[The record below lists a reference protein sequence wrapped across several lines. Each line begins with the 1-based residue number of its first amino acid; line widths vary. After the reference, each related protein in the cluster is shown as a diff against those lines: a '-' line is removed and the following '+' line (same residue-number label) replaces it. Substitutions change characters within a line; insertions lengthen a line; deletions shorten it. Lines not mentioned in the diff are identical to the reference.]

1 MQTPRFGFTIRQLL
15 ALIAICA
22 VVFALLRTPVGFLV
36 IAVASVLPGFL
47 IQRARGGEGILGG
60 ALSAALT
67 ACLLVCAAALLFFV
81 SIEGPRAPRLGE
93 LVVAVLFSLFPASL
107 LAFLLGWIFSCMIYA
122 MMKRTQAMLKRPLLE
137 KSLGQMQWIR
147 LQVGREKHI

>member
-1 MQTPRFGFTIRQLL
+1 MNSPRFRFTIRQLV

-22 VVFALLRTPVGFLV
+22 IVFALLRTPVGFLV
-36 IAVASVLPGFL
+36 LAVVSVFPGFL

-67 ACLLVCAAALLFFV
+67 ACFLVCAAGLLFFA

-107 LAFLLGWIFSCMIYA
+107 LAFLLGWILSCMIFA
-122 MMKRTQAMLKRPLLE
+122 MMKRTQPLLKHPLMK
-137 KSLGQMQWIR
+137 KSLAQTQWLR
-147 LQVGREKHI
+147 PQAGREKHT